1 MLMLVLIQRDH
12 LSSHGFVCET
22 KPLIS
27 GGRHEDRLSIL
38 VQNMQFLVGTSGY
51 SYKEWK
57 GTFYPE
63 KLPQKEM
70 LEYYSQRF
78 STVEINNSFYRM
90 PATSVVES
98 WAQQTP
104 ESFHFVLK
112 APQTITHR
120 KRLNDCAEHIDEFL
134 QTAAVLKA
142 QQGPLL
148 FQLPPNFKKD
158 LARLDGFLNVVD
170 NRTPITFEFRH
181 ESWFDEEVYDCL
193 RAHSCTL
200 CVADAEDLPPAD
212 LVSTT
217 DWGYVRLR
225 REDYADKDLRKWIKN
240 IKAQDW
246 GRVYVFFKHEDTG
259 TGPKFATRFLELVG
273 AAS

>member
-1 MLMLVLIQRDH
+1 
-12 LSSHGFVCET
+12 
-22 KPLIS
+22 
-27 GGRHEDRLSIL
+27 
-38 VQNMQFLVGTSGY
+38 MQFLVGTSGY

-57 GTFYPE
+57 GSFYPE

-90 PATSVVES
+90 PAASVVES

-104 ESFHFVLK
+104 KSFRFVLK

-120 KRLNDCAEHIDEFL
+120 KRLNDCAEQVDELL
-134 QTAAVLKA
+134 QTAAVLKS

-158 LARLDGFLNVVD
+158 LARLDGFLSIVD

-181 ESWFDEEVYDCL
+181 ESWFDDEVFDCL
-193 RAHSCTL
+193 RAHSCAL
-200 CVADAEDLPPAD
+200 CVADAEDLPPVK
-212 LVSTT
+212 LFSTT

-225 REDYADKDLRKWIKN
+225 REEYSDKDLRHWIKN

-246 GRVYVFFKHEDTG
+246 NRVYVFFKHEDTG